1 MPPPPREIDLSLGD
15 TSALGVLTEPA
26 LPIAPVHTS
35 KLKTLALVL
44 AVVFLN
50 AVGNVFLAWGM
61 RHIATQVSVNPLDY
75 IRAMLNPFVAFGTI
89 LLILWLLTRMAL
101 LSWADL
107 SFVLPLT
114 GLGYILTAAFGKY
127 ILAENIP
134 LGHWFGTLLIFA
146 GTGLVGATRH
156 HTNSPTEL
164 AS

>member
-1 MPPPPREIDLSLGD
+1 MPPPLREIDLTVGH

-26 LPIAPVHTS
+26 ALPIPPHTS

-61 RHIATQVSVNPLDY
+61 RHIATQVSVNPVDY
-75 IRAMLNPFVAFGTI
+75 IRAMLNPFVASGI
-89 LLILWLLTRMAL
+89 VLLIFWLLTRMAL

-114 GLGYILTAAFGKY
+114 GLGYILTAVFGKY
-127 ILAENIP
+127 ILAENVP

-146 GTGLVGATRH
+146 GTAMVGTTRH
-156 HTNSPTEL
+156 HTNAPTEL
-164 AS
+164 VL